1 MAELKEVSPAGSFSV
16 LKSRAAAAKKG
27 DIFNFPG
34 SLRQKS
40 ASAKSAPIAGMGR
53 GIGLLKGPNPAR
65 SCINFPMGRGILFKS
80 PPVLSPAASS
90 ISVDSQLI
98 EAASSVTLP
107 TEVANK
113 SQDLS
118 LPVLK
123 LRSEIIQT
131 IRNTHV
137 TIISGAT
144 GSGKVNIGNY
154 AH

>member
-1 MAELKEVSPAGSFSV
+1 MSEVKEVSSAMSGAGSFSL

-27 DIFNFPG
+27 DIFNFPL
-34 SLRQKS
+34 SLSRKS

-53 GIGLLKGPNPAR
+53 GLNLLKPPNPAG
-65 SCINFPMGRGILFKS
+65 SCINFTMGRGTLFKNR
-80 PPVLSPAASS
+80 PVLSPAASS

-98 EAASSVTLP
+98 EAASSVTLA
-107 TEVANK
+107 TEVPSK
-113 SQDLS
+113 SQNLA

-123 LRSEIIQT
+123 MRSEIIHT

-144 GSGKVNIGNY
+144 GSGKVNI
-154 AH
+154 